1 MKIPK
6 KPTASPEA
14 VEAFISGSTGEKTDA
29 TYIPLAAQPVP
40 EADTAQAQPKPRK
53 KPVRQKNIVLRQ
65 TFVIAETTVEKL
77 EAYAFWQRMTKKAV
91 LEAALQ
97 QFFSDK
103 KIRPIPRHQD

>member
-1 MKIPK
+1 MKIPR

-14 VEAFISGSTGEKTDA
+14 VEAFISGGTGDKTDA
-29 TYIPLAAQPVP
+29 TNIPKAAQAVP
-40 EADTAQAQPKPRK
+40 EATAAQAPVKARK
-53 KPVRQKNIVLRQ
+53 KPIRMKEKVLRQ
-65 TFVIAETTVEKL
+65 TFVMNEATVEKL
-77 EAYAFWQRMTKKAV
+77 EAYAFWSRQTKKAV